1 MVVDRRGFLAA
12 GGAVGATVL
21 TVAGPAFGK
30 PAKPDQRDN
39 KDSKNNKELDVT
51 AAEDLMR
58 EHGVLRRVLLVY
70 REAARRLEGGGSG
83 APDMEAVAQAARL
96 VRTFVEDYHER
107 QEEEVLFPLFERKH
121 KQEELVRVL
130 RQQHQAGRA
139 LTERVLVVTRGKD
152 VAQRNQLRADLLN
165 FVRMYEPHATR
176 EDTVLFPALHEI
188 VTASEYEALG
198 EEFERRERKIFG
210 GEQFEKAVSE
220 IDAIEKKLGIEDL
233 AQFTPKA

>member
-1 MVVDRRGFLAA
+1 VKAFDRRAFLAA
-12 GGAVGATVL
+12 GGAASAAVL
-21 TVAGPAFGK
+21 TVAGPAVGK
-30 PAKPDQRDN
+30 PGKRDQRED
-39 KDSKNNKELDVT
+39 KEPDVT

-70 REAARRLEGGGSG
+70 REAARRLEGGG
-83 APDMEAVAQAARL
+83 PLDVDAVAQAARL

-107 QEEEVLFPLFERKH
+107 QEEEVLFPRFERKH

-139 LTERVLVVTRGKD
+139 LTERVLAVARGKD
-152 VAQRNQLRADLLN
+152 AVQRTQLRGDLLS
-165 FVRMYEPHATR
+165 FVRMYEPHADR
-176 EDTVLFPALHEI
+176 EDTVLFPSLHEI

-198 EEFERRERKIFG
+198 EEFERRERQIFG
-210 GEQFEKAVSE
+210 GEQFEKAVAE

-233 AQFTPKA
+233 AQFTPKT